1 MRGLRTV
8 LRSKDA
14 ALGGLKQET
23 QRLARRLGAAEAE
36 TRRRAAEADRLR
48 KARAELAAEL
58 ERERR
63 NKAEG
68 RAGRAARRE
77 PPGRDEV
84 EEEQAARLQFDLEA
98 RKNEARLLRGEVR
111 NLKILLR
118 SKDQA
123 LGRLK
128 KEAGRLAER
137 LDEAQVAIRHRE
149 AEVSHSPKGWVGGIP
164 QSQTTAWRPNLHP
177 HLLLGRLLR
186 PRLGL
191 GSTAA
196 VHPVVRLDPVR
207 GLTGA
212 KADRLRG
219 ARARLAEELRRAD
232 AKGRQLER
240 ATRPGSSPSP
250 GQPKRLSPQVRVPSP
265 AGTRL
270 GVAGTGGADAERN
283 SRASTPDGQVQAM
296 KAATL
301 DIASAALVASATDP
315 WGAPTSPTAA
325 ASPAGTPPPHHE
337 ALVATLQHSLASSRD
352 ERVHHVRRIQEL
364 EATVRDLEGQVRSQ
378 HGGEGAGGRDAAVR
392 RREEIL
398 MM

>member
-1 MRGLRTV
+1 MAGGPADSGPDDGGPAEEPEFRVTTALVRSPRGHRSPTAASLGRLLEAGEVTRREVDAEVRGLRTV

-63 NKAEG
+63 NKAKG
-68 RAGRAARRE
+68 LKDPKAVRAGRRE
-77 PPGRDEV
+77 PPGRDAV
-84 EEEQAARLQFDLEA
+84 EEEQAARLQFDLEVQ
-98 RKNEARLLRGEVR
+98 KNEARLLRGEVR

-164 QSQTTAWRPNLHP
+164 SQTTAWRPNLHP
-177 HLLLGRLLR
+177 HLLLGRLHLPR
-186 PRLGL
+186 PGL
-191 GSTAA
+191 GSTTV

-270 GVAGTGGADAERN
+270 
-283 SRASTPDGQVQAM
+283 
-296 KAATL
+296 
-301 DIASAALVASATDP
+301 
-315 WGAPTSPTAA
+315 WGCWYW
-325 ASPAGTPPPHHE
+325 
-337 ALVATLQHSLASSRD
+337 RC
-352 ERVHHVRRIQEL
+352 
-364 EATVRDLEGQVRSQ
+364 
-378 HGGEGAGGRDAAVR
+378 
-392 RREEIL
+392 
-398 MM
+398 